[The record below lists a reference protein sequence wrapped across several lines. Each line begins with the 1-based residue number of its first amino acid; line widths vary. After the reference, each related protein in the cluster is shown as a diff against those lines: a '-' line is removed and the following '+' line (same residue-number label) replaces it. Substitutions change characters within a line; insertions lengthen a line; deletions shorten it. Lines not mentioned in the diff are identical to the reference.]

1 MNCIE
6 ILEYISAVVD
16 GQSDSKTREEFDG
29 HIARCPSCRN
39 DLELH
44 LMAKRIISG
53 KLPHTQTPGHLRASI
68 LHQLPSDAIA
78 QGIGGR
84 AVHAFFEKLHAWPR
98 MKLAL
103 VLGVVVVVTVF
114 GVTVFTHR
122 EPELSASKEST
133 ADMTD
138 LAVQHY
144 SSYLRGAVKLQ
155 LVSSSRDEVRTFF
168 KDKVSFDVYVPMIRN
183 AQLVG
188 GVLCEHEGTKFL
200 NLVYRLNDKI
210 VYFYTGCS
218 KEMSAGG
225 KIGLSAKA
233 QSDLK
238 QSGWHFDTSRGNC
251 SVAVWQEKDG
261 LCSVVADMKKEE
273 ILALLKD

>member
-1 MNCIE
+1 
-6 ILEYISAVVD
+6 
-16 GQSDSKTREEFDG
+16 
-29 HIARCPSCRN
+29 
-39 DLELH
+39 
-44 LMAKRIISG
+44 
-53 KLPHTQTPGHLRASI
+53 
-68 LHQLPSDAIA
+68 
-78 QGIGGR
+78 
-84 AVHAFFEKLHAWPR
+84 

-122 EPELSASKEST
+122 EPEFSASKESA

-218 KEMSAGG
+218 KEMNAGG

-238 QSGWHFDTSRGNC
+238 QSGWYFDTSRGNC
-251 SVAVWQEKDG
+251 SVAVWQEKDE